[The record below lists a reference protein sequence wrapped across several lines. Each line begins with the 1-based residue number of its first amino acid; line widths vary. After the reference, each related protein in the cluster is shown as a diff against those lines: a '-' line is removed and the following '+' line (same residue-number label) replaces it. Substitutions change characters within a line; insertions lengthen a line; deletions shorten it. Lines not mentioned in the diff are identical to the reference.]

1 MVKASNKTIG
11 LVGGTF
17 DPAHKGHIAITKIAI
32 KRLKLSKVLWIVTKK
47 NPFKDN
53 PYYSL
58 SQRLK
63 KAKELTKG
71 IKKIQVL
78 HLDKRVNSSRS
89 INIINYLVNRKKLK
103 NIYFIIGADNLIN
116 FHKWKD
122 WKRIVKLTKLI
133 VFSRKGYDRKS
144 RESIVAKYLNKNK
157 ITFIKNKPIHVSS
170 SILRK
175 NLKANH

>member
-1 MVKASNKTIG
+1 MVKASNKKIG

-17 DPAHKGHIAITKIAI
+17 DPAHRGHIAITKIAI
-32 KRLKLSKVLWIVTKK
+32 KKLKLSKVFWIVTKK

-63 KAKELTKG
+63 KARELTKG
-71 IKKIQVL
+71 IKKIQVI

-116 FHKWKD
+116 FHKWKY

-133 VFSRKGYDRKS
+133 VFSRKGYDRKGS
-144 RESIVAKYLNKNK
+144 KSTVTKYYKNK
-157 ITFIKNKPIHVSS
+157 ITFINNKPIIISS
-170 SILRK
+170 TKLRNK
-175 NLKANH
+175 LV

>member
-32 KRLKLSKVLWIVTKK
+32 KKLKLSKVLWIVTKK

-63 KAKELTKG
+63 KAKEITRG
-71 IKKIQVL
+71 IKKIQVI

-133 VFSRKGYDRKS
+133 VFSRKGYDRKGS
-144 RESIVAKYLNKNK
+144 KSTVTKYYKNK
-157 ITFIKNKPIHVSS
+157 ITFIKNRPIIISS
-170 SILRK
+170 TKLRK
-175 NLKANH
+175 KLD

>member
-32 KRLKLSKVLWIVTKK
+32 KKLNLSKVLWIVTKK

-63 KAKELTKG
+63 KANDLTKG
-71 IKKIQVL
+71 IKKIQVI

-133 VFSRKGYDRKS
+133 VFSRKGYDRKGS
-144 RESIVAKYLNKNK
+144 KSTVTKYYKNK
-157 ITFIKNKPIHVSS
+157 ITFIKNRPIVVSS
-170 SILRK
+170 TKLRK
-175 NLKANH
+175 KLV

>member
-32 KRLKLSKVLWIVTKK
+32 KKLNLSKVLWIVTKK

-63 KAKELTKG
+63 KAKELTRG
-71 IKKIQVL
+71 IKKIQVI

-133 VFSRKGYDRKS
+133 VFSRKGYDRKGS
-144 RESIVAKYLNKNK
+144 KSTVTKYYKNK
-157 ITFIKNKPIHVSS
+157 ITFIKNRPIVISS
-170 SILRK
+170 TKLRK
-175 NLKANH
+175 KLV

>member
-1 MVKASNKTIG
+1 MVKARNKTIG

-17 DPAHKGHIAITKIAI
+17 DPAHKGHVAITKIAI
-32 KRLKLSKVLWIVTKK
+32 KKLKLSKVFWIVTRK

-71 IKKIQVL
+71 IKKIQVI

-122 WKRIVKLTKLI
+122 WKKIVKLTKLI
-133 VFSRKGYDRKS
+133 VFSRKGYDRKGS
-144 RESIVAKYLNKNK
+144 KSTVTKYYKNK
-157 ITFIKNKPIHVSS
+157 ITFIKNRPIVISS
-170 SILRK
+170 TILRK
-175 NLKANH
+175 KLV

>member
-17 DPAHKGHIAITKIAI
+17 DPAHKGHLAITKIAI
-32 KRLKLSKVLWIVTKK
+32 KKLNLSKVLWIVTKK

-58 SQRLK
+58 SQRIK

-71 IKKIQVL
+71 IKKIQVI

-133 VFSRKGYDRKS
+133 VFSRKGYDRKGS
-144 RESIVAKYLNKNK
+144 KSTVTKYYKNK
-157 ITFIKNKPIHVSS
+157 ITFIKNRPIVISS
-170 SILRK
+170 TKLRK
-175 NLKANH
+175 KLV

>member
-17 DPAHKGHIAITKIAI
+17 DPAHKGHLAITKIAI
-32 KRLKLSKVLWIVTKK
+32 KKLKLSKVLWIVTKK
-47 NPFKDN
+47 NPFKDS

-63 KAKELTKG
+63 KAREITKD
-71 IKKIQVL
+71 IKKIQVI

-103 NIYFIIGADNLIN
+103 NICFIIGSDNLIN

-122 WKRIVKLTKLI
+122 WKKIVKLTKLI
-133 VFSRKGYDRKS
+133 VFSRKGYDRKGS
-144 RESIVAKYLNKNK
+144 KSAVAKYSKKK
-157 ITFIKNKPIHVSS
+157 ITFIKNKPIIISS
-170 SILRK
+170 TKLRK
-175 NLKANH
+175 KLI

>member
-32 KRLKLSKVLWIVTKK
+32 RKLKLSKVLWIVTKK
-47 NPFKDN
+47 NPFKNN

-63 KAKELTKG
+63 KAKKLTKG
-71 IKKIQVL
+71 IKKIQVI

-122 WKRIVKLTKLI
+122 WKKIVKLTKLI
-133 VFSRKGYDRKS
+133 VFSRKGYDKKGNKS
-144 RESIVAKYLNKNK
+144 TVTKYYKNK
-157 ITFIKNKPIHVSS
+157 ITFIKNRPIVISS
-170 SILRK
+170 TKLRK
-175 NLKANH
+175 KLI

>member
-1 MVKASNKTIG
+1 MVKASNKSIG
-11 LVGGTF
+11 LLGGSF

-32 KRLKLSKVLWIVTKK
+32 KKLKLSKVFWIVTKK

-53 PYYSL
+53 PYYSI

-63 KAKELTKG
+63 KAKKLTKG
-71 IKKIQVL
+71 IKKIQVI

-103 NIYFIIGADNLIN
+103 NIYLIIGADNLIN

-122 WKRIVKLTKLI
+122 WKKIVKLTKLI
-133 VFSRKGYDRKS
+133 VFSRKGYDRKGS
-144 RESIVAKYLNKNK
+144 KSTVTKYYKNK
-157 ITFIKNKPIHVSS
+157 ITFIKNRPIVISS
-170 SILRK
+170 TKLRK
-175 NLKANH
+175 KLV

>member
-133 VFSRKGYDRKS
+133 VFSRKGYDRKGS
-144 RESIVAKYLNKNK
+144 KSTVTKYYKNK
-157 ITFIKNKPIHVSS
+157 ITFIKNRPIVISS
-170 SILRK
+170 TKLRK
-175 NLKANH
+175 KLV

>member
-17 DPAHKGHIAITKIAI
+17 DPAHKGHVEITKIAI
-32 KRLKLSKVLWIVTKK
+32 KELKLSKVLWIVTKK

-71 IKKIQVL
+71 IKKIQVI

-89 INIINYLVNRKKLK
+89 INIINYLVKRKKLK

-133 VFSRKGYDRKS
+133 VFSRMGYDRKGS
-144 RESIVAKYLNKNK
+144 KSTVTKYYKNK
-157 ITFIKNKPIHVSS
+157 ITFIKNKHIVISS
-170 SILRK
+170 TKLRK
-175 NLKANH
+175 KLV

>member
-1 MVKASNKTIG
+1 MVKGLNKIIG

-32 KRLKLSKVLWIVTKK
+32 KKFNLNKVLWIVTKK

-63 KAKELTKG
+63 KAKELTKD
-71 IKKIQVL
+71 IKKIQVI

-89 INIINYLVNRKKLK
+89 INIINYLIKRKKLK

-133 VFSRKGYDRKS
+133 VFSRKGYDRKGS
-144 RESIVAKYLNKNK
+144 KSTVTKYYKNK
-157 ITFIKNKPIHVSS
+157 ITFIKNRHIVISS
-170 SILRK
+170 TKLRK
-175 NLKANH
+175 KLV

>member
-17 DPAHKGHIAITKIAI
+17 DPAHKGHVVITKIAI
-32 KRLKLSKVLWIVTKK
+32 KKLKLSKVLWIVTKK

-63 KAKELTKG
+63 KAKEMTRG
-71 IKKIQVL
+71 IKKIQVI

-133 VFSRKGYDRKS
+133 VFSRKGYDRKGS
-144 RESIVAKYLNKNK
+144 KSTVTKYYKNK
-157 ITFIKNKPIHVSS
+157 ITFIKNKPIIISS
-170 SILRK
+170 TKLRK
-175 NLKANH
+175 KLD

>member
-32 KRLKLSKVLWIVTKK
+32 KKLKLSKVLWIVTKK

-71 IKKIQVL
+71 IKKIQVI

-122 WKRIVKLTKLI
+122 WKKIVKLTKLI
-133 VFSRKGYDRKS
+133 VFSRKGYDRKGS
-144 RESIVAKYLNKNK
+144 KSTVTKYYKNK
-157 ITFIKNKPIHVSS
+157 ITFIKNRPIVISS
-170 SILRK
+170 TKLREK
-175 NLKANH
+175 LV

>member
-17 DPAHKGHIAITKIAI
+17 DPAHKGHVEITKIAI
-32 KRLKLSKVLWIVTKK
+32 KKLKLSKVLWIVTKK
-47 NPFKDN
+47 NPFKGN

-78 HLDKRVNSSRS
+78 YLDKRVNSSRS

-122 WKRIVKLTKLI
+122 WKKIVKLTKLI
-133 VFSRKGYDRKS
+133 VFSRKGYDRKGS
-144 RESIVAKYLNKNK
+144 KSTVTKYYKNK
-157 ITFIKNKPIHVSS
+157 ITFIKNRPIVISS
-170 SILRK
+170 TKLRK
-175 NLKANH
+175 KLV

>member
-17 DPAHKGHIAITKIAI
+17 DPAHKGHVEITKIAI
-32 KRLKLSKVLWIVTKK
+32 NKLKLSKVLWIVTKK

-58 SQRLK
+58 SQRLN

-71 IKKIQVL
+71 IKKIQVI

-89 INIINYLVNRKKLK
+89 INIINYLINRKKLK

-116 FHKWKD
+116 FHKWKG
-122 WKRIVKLTKLI
+122 WKKIVKLVKLV
-133 VFSRKGYDRKS
+133 VFSRKGYDRKGS
-144 RESIVAKYLNKNK
+144 KSTVTKYYKNK
-157 ITFIKNKPIHVSS
+157 ITFIKNRPIIISS
-170 SILRK
+170 TKLRK
-175 NLKANH
+175 KLD

>member
-32 KRLKLSKVLWIVTKK
+32 KKLNLSKVLWIVTKK

-63 KAKELTKG
+63 KAKALTKG
-71 IKKIQVL
+71 IKKIQVM

-89 INIINYLVNRKKLK
+89 INIINYLVNKKKLK
-103 NIYFIIGADNLIN
+103 NIYFIIGSDNLIN

-122 WKRIVKLTKLI
+122 WKRLVKLTKLI
-133 VFSRKGYDRKS
+133 VFSRKGYDRKGS
-144 RESIVAKYLNKNK
+144 KSTVTKYYKNK
-157 ITFIKNKPIHVSS
+157 ITFIKNRPIIISS
-170 SILRK
+170 TKLRK
-175 NLKANH
+175 KLI

>member
-32 KRLKLSKVLWIVTKK
+32 KKLNFSKVLWIVTKK

-63 KAKELTKG
+63 KAKELTKD
-71 IKKIQVL
+71 IKKIKVI

-133 VFSRKGYDRKS
+133 VFSRKGYDRKGS
-144 RESIVAKYLNKNK
+144 KSTVTKYYKNK
-157 ITFIKNKPIHVSS
+157 ITFIKNRPIVISS
-170 SILRK
+170 TKLRK
-175 NLKANH
+175 KLV

>member
-32 KRLKLSKVLWIVTKK
+32 KKLKLSKVLWIVTKK

-63 KAKELTKG
+63 KAKEITKD
-71 IKKIQVL
+71 IKKIQVI

-122 WKRIVKLTKLI
+122 WKKIVKLTKLI
-133 VFSRKGYDRKS
+133 VFSRKGYDRKGS
-144 RESIVAKYLNKNK
+144 KSTVTKYYKNK
-157 ITFIKNKPIHVSS
+157 ITFIKNRPIVISS
-170 SILRK
+170 TKLRK
-175 NLKANH
+175 KLV

>member
-1 MVKASNKTIG
+1 MLKALNKTIG

-32 KRLKLSKVLWIVTKK
+32 KKFKLSKVLWVVTKK
-47 NPFKDN
+47 NPFKNN

-63 KAKELTKG
+63 RAKEITKY
-71 IKKIQVL
+71 IKKIQVI
-78 HLDKRVNSSRS
+78 HLDKKVNSSRS

-103 NIYFIIGADNLIN
+103 NIYLIIGADNLIN

-122 WKRIVKLTKLI
+122 WKKIVKLTKLI
-133 VFSRKGYDRKS
+133 VFSRKGYDRKGS
-144 RESIVAKYLNKNK
+144 KSTVTKYYKNK
-157 ITFIKNKPIHVSS
+157 ITFIKNRPIVISS
-170 SILRK
+170 TKLRK
-175 NLKANH
+175 KLV

>member
-1 MVKASNKTIG
+1 MVKGLNKIIG

-32 KRLKLSKVLWIVTKK
+32 KKFKLSKVLWVVTKK
-47 NPFKDN
+47 NPFKNN

-63 KAKELTKG
+63 KAKEITKD
-71 IKKIQVL
+71 IKKIQVI

-133 VFSRKGYDRKS
+133 VFSRKGYDRKGS
-144 RESIVAKYLNKNK
+144 KSTVTKYYKNK
-157 ITFIKNKPIHVSS
+157 ITFIKNRHIIISS
-170 SILRK
+170 TKLRK
-175 NLKANH
+175 KLV

>member
-1 MVKASNKTIG
+1 MAKASNKTIG

-17 DPAHKGHIAITKIAI
+17 DPAHKGHVAITKIAI
-32 KRLKLSKVLWIVTKK
+32 KKLKLSMVLWIVTKK
-47 NPFKDN
+47 NPFKDK

-71 IKKIQVL
+71 IKKIQVI

-89 INIINYLVNRKKLK
+89 INIINYLVKRKKLK

-122 WKRIVKLTKLI
+122 WKRILKLTKLI
-133 VFSRKGYDRKS
+133 VFSRKGYDRKGS
-144 RESIVAKYLNKNK
+144 KSTVTKYYKNK
-157 ITFIKNKPIHVSS
+157 ITFIKNKPIIISS
-170 SILRK
+170 TKLRK
-175 NLKANH
+175 KLD

>member
-32 KRLKLSKVLWIVTKK
+32 KKLNLSKVLWIVTKK

-71 IKKIQVL
+71 IKKIQVI

-89 INIINYLVNRKKLK
+89 INIINYLVKRKKLK

-133 VFSRKGYDRKS
+133 VFSRKGYDRKGS
-144 RESIVAKYLNKNK
+144 KSTVTKYYKNK
-157 ITFIKNKPIHVSS
+157 ITFIKNRPIVISS
-170 SILRK
+170 TKLRK
-175 NLKANH
+175 KLV

>member
-1 MVKASNKTIG
+1 MVKVSNKTIG
-11 LVGGTF
+11 LLGGTF
-17 DPAHKGHIAITKIAI
+17 DPAHNGHLIISKTAI
-32 KRLKLSKVLWIVTKK
+32 KKFKLSKVLWIVTKK

-71 IKKIQVL
+71 IKKIQVI

-133 VFSRKGYDRKS
+133 VFSRKGYDRKGS
-144 RESIVAKYLNKNK
+144 KSTVTKYYKNK
-157 ITFIKNKPIHVSS
+157 ITFINNKPIIISS
-170 SILRK
+170 TKLRNK
-175 NLKANH
+175 LV

>member
-32 KRLKLSKVLWIVTKK
+32 KKLKLSNVLWIVTKK
-47 NPFKDN
+47 NPFKEN

-58 SQRLK
+58 SQRIK

-71 IKKIQVL
+71 IKKIQVI

-133 VFSRKGYDRKS
+133 VFSRKGYDRKGS
-144 RESIVAKYLNKNK
+144 KSTVTKYYKNK
-157 ITFIKNKPIHVSS
+157 ITFIKNRPIIISS
-170 SILRK
+170 TKLRK
-175 NLKANH
+175 KLV

>member
-1 MVKASNKTIG
+1 MVKGVNKIIG

-32 KRLKLSKVLWIVTKK
+32 KKFKLSKVLWVVTKK
-47 NPFKDN
+47 NPFKNN

-63 KAKELTKG
+63 KAKEITKG
-71 IKKIQVL
+71 IKKIQVM

-103 NIYFIIGADNLIN
+103 NIFFIIGADNLIN

-122 WKRIVKLTKLI
+122 WKKIVKLTKLI
-133 VFSRKGYDRKS
+133 VFSRKGYDRKGS
-144 RESIVAKYLNKNK
+144 KSTVTKYYKNK
-157 ITFIKNKPIHVSS
+157 ITFIKNRHIVISS
-170 SILRK
+170 TKLRK
-175 NLKANH
+175 KLV

>member
-32 KRLKLSKVLWIVTKK
+32 KKLKLSKVLWIVTKK

-71 IKKIQVL
+71 IKKIQVI

-89 INIINYLVNRKKLK
+89 INIINYLINRKKLK

-122 WKRIVKLTKLI
+122 WKKIVKLTKLI
-133 VFSRKGYDRKS
+133 VFSRKGYDRKGS
-144 RESIVAKYLNKNK
+144 KSTVTKYYKNK
-157 ITFIKNKPIHVSS
+157 ITFIKNRPIVISS
-170 SILRK
+170 TKLRK
-175 NLKANH
+175 KLV